1 MNDKRTAQEI
11 LADFR
16 KELIGLEQQ
25 AKTAKQIE
33 GAIWKLW
40 GFVRESRDSLDSER
54 CCRMIQD
61 LVYGAVSAVNNRAAI
76 LAVELDAI
84 REELRDSKKEVKR
97 LTSELEK
104 SCETVVQLES
114 KITEAQDET
123 DPPKSGD
130 ADLLP
135 TLVAIAAS
143 DAIRNFKAYG
153 KTMSEQDCYP
163 SLYLRG
169 DEWRYHRRVADNEWA
184 DDPDPVAAAKKAQ
197 KL

>member
-1 MNDKRTAQEI
+1 MKDKRTEQQI
-11 LADFR
+11 LADIR
-16 KELIGLEQQ
+16 KELLGIEQC
-25 AKTAKQIE
+25 AMTAKQVE
-33 GAIWKLW
+33 VAIWKLW
-40 GFVRESRDSLDSER
+40 GFVRESRDSLDPER

-61 LVYGAVSAVNNRAAI
+61 LVYGAVGAVTSRAAV
-76 LAVELDAI
+76 LAVELDATQQ
-84 REELRDSKKEVKR
+84 ELKDSKKEVKR

-114 KITEAQDET
+114 KIAEAQNEA